1 MGKEER
7 DKTAEL
13 MIKEEERGS
22 TAEENRAG
30 EYPEWKGRRGRPE
43 SQVKKETDQDSQN
56 KEKIYTEE
64 NDREQDAMI
73 EDTAEEG
80 ADKGSWRRSR
90 RRRDDRKKKAKK
102 GNHAVRAFL
111 RILQHA
117 ALAAMAVSV
126 FIVAIGST
134 VRVEGFHSQYGFN
147 MYTMNQK
154 QKYEESELFDNIFG
168 YAAADIIRHGVVSGQ
183 LETDGVFDGRKVIDV
198 TAHNY
203 RDIGLPERYVTA
215 SYYLEDLL
223 KWQNYGFE
231 WTGTEMTG
239 AQARNFLADR
249 TRVTVIDPDSKYYNT
264 SDASYLKSDVESYT
278 FVDDVSSNQLW
289 VDADDTDGF
298 VDDYRPARL
307 EISEEEAVSNISV
320 PEEDEAENI
329 GDSEAKTTYN
339 VLVNRYKTADGKNL
353 EEYVSDWDLYYDL
366 CHNVQYAAKSLSYNY
381 NEYLE
386 AQRYYSRDNSNVR
399 YLIRKTVGENTQIYT
414 NLEEEQDLES
424 ILSFAEEQDAEDDAA
439 LPSAGRYIYYSPA
452 DMSYMTNTSIDEET
466 IRRILQEYDYA
477 YPETV
482 EIWIGV
488 DTSYPA
494 EDAFT
499 QGRAGFNNYQPYFM
513 QWIAVAF
520 CAGILYLILLCYL
533 TFVTGKDADREGRMY
548 IRLTSFDRIPT
559 EIMLLL
565 GFGMAILIAWVL
577 IVAVELL
584 NLNIAAVL
592 SYDTVANA
600 QWFKG
605 ALFAAVFA
613 VDTVAMFF
621 FYSLVRRLRARTLW
635 KNSYLCRIY
644 HLLKSCALQMY
655 DNSDIVLRTCVPY
668 GLFLLFNLL
677 MMVWA
682 IDTTAP
688 FGILVL
694 VFITMAVDVAVGH
707 LLYQN
712 AKEQQQ
718 IVKGI
723 ETIANGQLEH
733 QVKTEKLHGDNLT
746 LAHSVNSIGKG
757 IKEAV
762 EISMKDERMK
772 ADLITN
778 VSHDIKTPL
787 TSIINYVDLI
797 KRERI
802 DNEKVQNYIK
812 VLDEKSQRLKQLT
825 DDLVEASKITSG
837 NISLHFEQINLTE
850 LMNQTIGEFSEKFE
864 MKNLTTV
871 MNVRVKNAVIEAD
884 SRRIWRVME
893 NLFNNIY
900 KYAMEGTRVY
910 LSIEDMPD
918 KKKFIVISIKNIS
931 ASPLNCNPDELTERF
946 IRGDVSRTTEGSGLG
961 LSIAKNLTEAQK
973 GTFEI
978 QLDGDLFKVI
988 LTFPK
993 AKGEK
998 NA

>member
-1 MGKEER
+1 MADLR
-7 DKTAEL
+7 
-13 MIKEEERGS
+13 
-22 TAEENRAG
+22 
-30 EYPEWKGRRGRPE
+30 
-43 SQVKKETDQDSQN
+43 
-56 KEKIYTEE
+56 TEE
-64 NDREQDAMI
+64 DSRTRTEGICINGANSENPAETEHTKNTESTESAVHTESGSGDDGVEKNDR
-73 EDTAEEG
+73 
-80 ADKGSWRRSR
+80 RRNRKHKDGRKR
-90 RRRDDRKKKAKK
+90 RAKK
-102 GNHAVRAFL
+102 GNHAARTFL
-111 RILQHA
+111 RIVQHLS
-117 ALAAMAVSV
+117 LAVMVLSV

-134 VRVEGFHSQYGFN
+134 VYVEGFRSRGGFN

-168 YAAADIIRHGVVSGQ
+168 YAAADIIRLGVVSGQ
-183 LETDGVFDGRKVIDV
+183 LETDGAFDGRKLIDV
-198 TAHNY
+198 TAYNY

-215 SYYLEDLL
+215 SYHLEDLL

-239 AQARNFLADR
+239 AQARDFLADK

-278 FVDDVSSNQLW
+278 FVNDVSANQLW

-298 VDDYRPARL
+298 VDDYRPANL
-307 EISEEEAVSNISV
+307 EIT
-320 PEEDEAENI
+320 EAE
-329 GDSEAKTTYN
+329 GDQEASADAGTSEADALYGMDDSGTVSTYN
-339 VLVNRYKTADGKNL
+339 VLVNRYKTAEGKNL

-386 AQRYYSRDNSNVR
+386 AKRYYSMGNSNVR
-399 YLIRKTVGENTQIYT
+399 YLIRKTVGDNTQIYT
-414 NLEEEQDLES
+414 NLEKEQDLES
-424 ILSFAEEQDAEDDAA
+424 VLSFAEVKDEENGEEI
-439 LPSAGRYIYYSPA
+439 LSPGKYIYYSPA
-452 DMSYMTNTSIDEET
+452 NMEYLTNTSIDEQT
-466 IRRILQEYDYA
+466 VRQILQEYDYA

-499 QGRAGFNNYQPYFM
+499 QGQTGYNNYQPYFM
-513 QWIAVAF
+513 QWIALALV
-520 CAGILYLILLCYL
+520 AGILYLVLLCYL
-533 TFVTGKDADREGRMY
+533 TFVTGKDADQEGRPFV
-548 IRLTSFDRIPT
+548 RLTSFDRIPT

-577 IVAVELL
+577 IVAAELL
-584 NLNIAAVL
+584 NLNITAVL
-592 SYDTVANA
+592 SYDTVAHA
-600 QWFKG
+600 QWFKA
-605 ALFAAVFA
+605 ALFATVFA

-621 FYSLVRRLRARTLW
+621 FYSLVRRLRGRTLW
-635 KNSYLCRIY
+635 KNSYLCR
-644 HLLKSCALQMY
+644 LLRLVKRCALQLY
-655 DNSDIVLRTCVPY
+655 DNSNIVLRTCIPY

-682 IDTTAP
+682 FDTNTA
-688 FGILVL
+688 FGMLVL
-694 VFITMAVDVAVGH
+694 VFITMAVDIAVGH

-733 QVKTEKLHGDNLT
+733 QVKTDKLHGDNLT

-864 MKNLTTV
+864 QKNLTTV

-978 QLDGDLFKVI
+978 RLDGDLFKVI

-993 AKGEK
+993 AKEEK
-998 NA
+998 A

>member
-1 MGKEER
+1 MGK
-7 DKTAEL
+7 D
-13 MIKEEERGS
+13 ERGM
-22 TAEENRAG
+22 TAEE
-30 EYPEWKGRRGRPE
+30 EK
-43 SQVKKETDQDSQN
+43 QVQAYTDETDTDSR
-56 KEKIYTEE
+56 KTEE
-64 NDREQDAMI
+64 I
-73 EDTAEEG
+73 I
-80 ADKGSWRRSR
+80 DKKDGNRNRKQ
-90 RRRDDRKKKAKK
+90 RDGRKKKVKR
-102 GNHAVRAFL
+102 GNHAARMFL
-111 RILQHA
+111 CIVQHLS
-117 ALAAMAVSV
+117 LAVMVLSV

-134 VRVEGFHSQYGFN
+134 VYVEGFRSRGGFN
-147 MYTMNQK
+147 MYTMDRK
-154 QKYEESELFDNIFG
+154 QKYEESELFGNIFG
-168 YAAADIIRHGVVSGQ
+168 YAAADIIRLGVVSGQ
-183 LETDGVFDGRKVIDV
+183 LETDGVFDGRKLIDV
-198 TAHNY
+198 TAYNF

-215 SYYLEDLL
+215 GYYLEDLL

-239 AQARNFLADR
+239 AQARDFLADQ

-278 FVDDVSSNQLW
+278 FVNDVSSNQLW
-289 VDADDTDGF
+289 VDAEDTDGF
-298 VDDYRPARL
+298 VDDYRPANL
-307 EISEEEAVSNISV
+307 ETVEYDDRETATDSAML
-320 PEEDEAENI
+320 EDETKALY
-329 GDSEAKTTYN
+329 DSGAISTYN
-339 VLVNRYKTADGKNL
+339 VLVNRYKTAEGKNL
-353 EEYVSDWDLYYDL
+353 EQYVSDWDLYYDL
-366 CHNVQYAAKSLSYNY
+366 CHNVQYAANSLSYNY

-386 AQRYYSRDNSNVR
+386 AKQYYSMENSNVR

-414 NLEEEQDLES
+414 NLEEEQE
-424 ILSFAEEQDAEDDAA
+424 IGNVLSLAEDKEKGEEFFF
-439 LPSAGRYIYYSPA
+439 PGKYIYYSPA
-452 DMSYMTNTSIDEET
+452 DMTYLTNTSIDEET
-466 IRRILQEYDYA
+466 VRQILQEYDYA

-482 EIWIGV
+482 EIWLGV

-499 QGRAGFNNYQPYFM
+499 QGQAGFNNYQPYFM
-513 QWIAVAF
+513 QWIALAF
-520 CAGILYLILLCYL
+520 AAGILYLVLLCYL
-533 TFVTGKDADREGRMY
+533 TVVTGKDVDQEGRPY
-548 IRLTSFDRIPT
+548 VRLTSFDRIPT
-559 EIMLLL
+559 EIMFLL
-565 GFGMAILIAWVL
+565 GFGMAILIAWVM
-577 IVAVELL
+577 VVVTQLL
-584 NLNIAAVL
+584 NLNVADVMAHK
-592 SYDTVANA
+592 TVAHT
-600 QWFKG
+600 QWFK
-605 ALFAAVFA
+605 ATLFAAVFA
-613 VDTVAMFF
+613 VDMVAMFF
-621 FYSLVRRLRARTLW
+621 FYSLVRRLRARVLW
-635 KNSYLCRIY
+635 KNSYLCRFFR
-644 HLLKSCALQMY
+644 LLKRCTLQMY

-682 IDTTAP
+682 FDTNAS

-864 MKNLTTV
+864 LKNLTTV

-993 AKGEK
+993 AKEEK
-998 NA
+998 QE